1 VSTTRIMET
10 RLIKKLGAVG
20 VLTLAVLAF
29 PAAAQA
35 HHAFVTASCTE
46 ATFKYE
52 SFHFA
57 GNARWEVKVDSAVVA
72 SGTHKF
78 NTVSS
83 VLRVPLTIHG
93 KHTVTART
101 WWERYGK
108 TYGAK
113 TTEYVDCA
121 EAPVAPSSSGSAPVA
136 VAPAPAAPAPAVP
149 APPAAG
155 GVQGVQVTSPARAVL
170 GTRASCESK
179 TVRATVTGR
188 GMRRVTFS
196 INGRVVRTVAV
207 RSGRNTVRA
216 VLRRRGSG
224 VQALTVRVQYANRT
238 QVLTARANRC
248 AQAQVQPQFTG

>member
-1 VSTTRIMET
+1 MTM
-10 RLIKKLGAVG
+10 LKAAGA
-20 VLTLAVLAF
+20 LALLALAF

-35 HHAFVTASCTE
+35 HHAVVTATCTE

-136 VAPAPAAPAPAVP
+136 VAPAPVAAAPAPAAP
-149 APPAAG
+149 APVPAAG